1 MPSGLLAALRSCSR
15 LRSRIIGVSCCGLA
29 EEQLYLQNLG
39 REDITFLA
47 LRPRSRP
54 TALVQVLAGIAF
66 YQTRLLMLPS
76 LETLAIDFS
85 DTRRNAGSYQF
96 IDFLQLLPSEPVVP
110 VLPSIRTLL
119 LSHFRFTYS
128 NRGIQHHFRWATLQT
143 LSLNFCRGL
152 HRLFNQTHGQ

>member
-1 MPSGLLAALRSCSR
+1 MPSGLLAALRVCSR

-47 LRPRSRP
+47 LYPRPRP
-54 TALVQVLAGIAF
+54 TALVEVVARIAF

-85 DTRRNAGSYQF
+85 HTRRNAGSYQF
-96 IDFLQLLPSEPVVP
+96 IDFLRLLPSEPV
-110 VLPSIRTLL
+110 LSSIRTLL

-128 NRGIQHHFRWATLQT
+128 NRGIQHHFRWATVQT